1 MNDLTTSPAI
11 RLKMAIR
18 IRIINRFTGGY
29 SRIIEA
35 EIMVNIITGKAF
47 FVKTPLA
54 TLMIIYYNH

>member
-1 MNDLTTSPAI
+1 
-11 RLKMAIR
+11 MAIR
-18 IRIINRFTGGY
+18 IRIINRLTGGY